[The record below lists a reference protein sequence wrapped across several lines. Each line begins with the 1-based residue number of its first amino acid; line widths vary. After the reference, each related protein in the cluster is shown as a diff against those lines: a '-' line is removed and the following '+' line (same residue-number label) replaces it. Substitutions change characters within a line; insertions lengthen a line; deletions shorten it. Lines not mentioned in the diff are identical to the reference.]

1 MIKHFF
7 QLQLSMVKHVGIFLG
22 PRVKVCDQTSNDII
36 AGNGREGLGLLFNSK
51 LSKYFLGIRDG

>member
-1 MIKHFF
+1 
-7 QLQLSMVKHVGIFLG
+7 MVKHVGIFLG